1 MHDHRLIWSST
12 PVLILQVLITTAE
25 PSTVQ
30 SVVAA
35 PTYATTMSSLLP
47 PTAAVVSITV
57 DSSALTTAAAPLAS
71 IRAIHGSWEDASQI
85 CPAGSTLASCAFPSV
100 SSDGMDGD
108 TTSTMRLQVTRV
120 YFDTSTVDVF
130 SCNSPGTAG
139 CTHAD
144 VVAAEL
150 FDFSS
155 VGYYLFNYTAVDAY
169 GNSAEDV
176 LFSLFL
182 DDWVEPTITE
192 VSPALSATDIQ
203 ACNPEFST
211 CSPVNFIGMEALDD
225 VNGDVSGSLTYSINN
240 GAFVQLADAQAQFGQ
255 YQFAPGTIHC
265 GVKAHDNAG
274 AFGKEGANNEVYG
287 KFTFNVVDDIAP
299 VITVNDQAASAVECC
314 KLDYSDLN
322 RGDDFTFASCAKYQ
336 DAGATYFDQVSG
348 TLPVESVVSTVDI
361 RNIGTYSVTYDA
373 SSWNGRNNAATV
385 ARNVVVQDTTPPLIA
400 LKVFPQAIVIHQY
413 NKNTATTTDHV
424 SDTVDNG
431 DDNGTLDNWTA
442 ETINDQYFLS
452 AAGLSTVQV
461 WDECSD
467 ADLTAAVTVAYLS
480 ADEATTYPTAE
491 EMADAPGSYIAR
503 YTATDSNGLTSTID
517 RIITV
522 VDKTA
527 PIIRI
532 TGANRIYKEI
542 DSTFVNPGAICKDY
556 NNVELTT
563 TTVSDN
569 VDTSTLGTYTIVF
582 SCTDGENTALSQTLT
597 VEVRDTTAPTFV
609 MNLGDGAM
617 TTNTALFTDHIND
630 LQFPNGNSGSA
641 VSICHHEIQAGF
653 PFKDPSGVASD
664 NIITGVTVAVS
675 NNIASESASKAWNM
689 ESCAAIKAFY
699 TEAADGYYF
708 IATSKS
714 GTVGKVRVQ
723 CNMATLDTTK
733 SCTGSCNCQALGMTQ
748 RSDGVCTISSTT
760 TPEGYTISHDA
771 IVEGSKLKKGSYV
784 YQYFI
789 TDAAG
794 NTNDCWNHAFNQ
806 AVLHCQGATMT
817 YIRVLTVIDTLPP
830 VITLHNRD
838 NHNAVLYA
846 AEGLDNANP
855 FVQGALMAEQS
866 NTANGWV
873 IAAAGCA
880 VAGLALMAVSSK
892 KSAHLVPV

>member
-1 MHDHRLIWSST
+1 
-12 PVLILQVLITTAE
+12 
-25 PSTVQ
+25 
-30 SVVAA
+30 
-35 PTYATTMSSLLP
+35 
-47 PTAAVVSITV
+47 
-57 DSSALTTAAAPLAS
+57 
-71 IRAIHGSWEDASQI
+71 
-85 CPAGSTLASCAFPSV
+85 
-100 SSDGMDGD
+100 
-108 TTSTMRLQVTRV
+108 
-120 YFDTSTVDVF
+120 
-130 SCNSPGTAG
+130 
-139 CTHAD
+139 
-144 VVAAEL
+144 
-150 FDFSS
+150 
-155 VGYYLFNYTAVDAY
+155 
-169 GNSAEDV
+169 
-176 LFSLFL
+176 
-182 DDWVEPTITE
+182 
-192 VSPALSATDIQ
+192 
-203 ACNPEFST
+203 
-211 CSPVNFIGMEALDD
+211 
-225 VNGDVSGSLTYSINN
+225 
-240 GAFVQLADAQAQFGQ
+240 
-255 YQFAPGTIHC
+255 
-265 GVKAHDNAG
+265 
-274 AFGKEGANNEVYG
+274 
-287 KFTFNVVDDIAP
+287 
-299 VITVNDQAASAVECC
+299 
-314 KLDYSDLN
+314 
-322 RGDDFTFASCAKYQ
+322 
-336 DAGATYFDQVSG
+336 
-348 TLPVESVVSTVDI
+348 
-361 RNIGTYSVTYDA
+361 VTYGA

-413 NKNTATTTDHV
+413 NKNTATTTTGHV
-424 SDTVDNG
+424 VHAGSSRITASQNAADTEIHAVRCCSDTPKPNWMKKSTPECASVWGESDTVAEGGDWHCIGGDRQGNGDAATFAQAANHCAAQNARLCTPKELADDCTKGSGCGHDRDLIWTSEVCLAPSPTDTVDNG

-480 ADEATTYPTAE
+480 ADEATPYPTAE

-517 RIITV
+517 RSITV

-542 DSTFVNPGAICKDY
+542 DSTFANPGAICKDY
-556 NNVELTT
+556 NNAELTT

-582 SCTDGENTALSQTLT
+582 SCTDGENTALPQTLT

-617 TTNTALFTDHIND
+617 TTDTALFTDHIND

-806 AVLHCQGATMT
+806 AVLHCQGSTMT